1 MTITSTKKKIHLT
14 VKPDSQAEGMTLDS
28 LLAYLQ
34 FHDAL
39 EKDMV
44 SKINIEAWEDY
55 FRLEGLDL
63 DRNDMYITVPIRI
76 SLLEGE
82 YGITPMV
89 RVFTTADFSI
99 IGEGSGTVV
108 RFHKYDFVNEPYTWD
123 NGFGRGRNVVAFIS
137 SYLKGSLD
145 PDMSTGINNRLTLR
159 DMTVRME
166 DGKWFPYFGKD
177 NKGKVVEVSVGALLS
192 YANFPV
198 VEISGMDI
206 EAKGNGEV
214 TLMEGDGC
222 PRQKITGCRL
232 YLDNWL
238 DRTVGKW
245 KRQREQGTNLNIR
258 GDNKS
263 ALIEGNSFIKHGN
276 DEALSFFAT
285 LSDNSTMVVHENVR
299 VVRNTFTY
307 LDADPVP
314 GSAGEGTED
323 GWIRPMHI
331 NGVLITFNPGND
343 AENRDIKTVWKD
355 VVFAENTLNLEGP
368 VCSAVGM
375 NVLPGDVCHNVSFER
390 NRIFHKYID
399 THQLPGNGI
408 LDGIGENENGASPY
422 LYSNTFVFKTKK
434 DRTDLAPGTKGAA
447 SGTGTEIK
455 PTPVVYRGNYIR
467 YTQKTYD
474 QPEVNDLKFYWSY
487 EHSCFAVHG
496 GDIEI
501 LDNYIDSTGAVVIR
515 HIPSDG
521 IYGNPGNPVTLFHCL
536 PCEVQGKYR
545 VRISGNEAV
554 KYGVTLSC
562 RPQYSAV
569 EIINGYTVRMENNTL
584 SDGAPMVLYNVKN
597 SDIAVVRNSFTGC
610 SKETLIQVVYKVE
623 LQSDPSVKLSLI
635 QNKIESQDKYAVSI
649 TGKLLEA
656 DMASGLQNVAPISDF
671 CYMLNWLSGYSD
683 MSIGENAAAQSNIL
697 YNLYTNKDGS
707 INGDK

>member
-1 MTITSTKKKIHLT
+1 MANPIYLT
-14 VKPDSQAEGMTLDS
+14 VRPDSQAEGMTLDS

-399 THQLPGNGI
+399 MHQLPGNGV
-408 LDGIGENENGASPY
+408 LDGIDTNGAYPY
-422 LYSNTFVFKTKK
+422 LYSNTFVFETKK

-447 SGTGTEIK
+447 SETGTEIK
-455 PTPVVYRGNYIR
+455 PTPVVYRGNHIR

-474 QPEVNDLKFYWSY
+474 QPDRTDLSSHLAY
-487 EHSCFAVHG
+487 EHSCFAIYG
-496 GDIEI
+496 GDTEI
-501 LDNYIDSTGAVVIR
+501 LDNRIDGTGAVVVR
-515 HIPSDG
+515 HRGTVYTEIPGIPSRCSIVSHARRLAD
-521 IYGNPGNPVTLFHCL
+521 
-536 PCEVQGKYR
+536 
-545 VRISGNEAV
+545 
-554 KYGVTLSC
+554 
-562 RPQYSAV
+562 
-569 EIINGYTVRMENNTL
+569 TV
-584 SDGAPMVLYNVKN
+584 
-597 SDIAVVRNSFTGC
+597 
-610 SKETLIQVVYKVE
+610 
-623 LQSDPSVKLSLI
+623 
-635 QNKIESQDKYAVSI
+635 
-649 TGKLLEA
+649 
-656 DMASGLQNVAPISDF
+656 
-671 CYMLNWLSGYSD
+671 
-683 MSIGENAAAQSNIL
+683 
-697 YNLYTNKDGS
+697 
-707 INGDK
+707 